1 MNRFFFFAKGMIVI
15 TLLGMLGSGI
25 MFLFNSCTK
34 NYDVPRATS
43 RQEMLGRMWRETLY
57 RTHITLPSAEDK
69 KPQLKINDVLYAR
82 AKADGA
88 DISGCIASLYE

>member
-1 MNRFFFFAKGMIVI
+1 MNRFFFFAKGMILI

-25 MFLFNSCTK
+25 MFLFNSCAK
-34 NYDVPRATS
+34 NYDAPRATS

-69 KPQLKINDVLYAR
+69 NLN
-82 AKADGA
+82 
-88 DISGCIASLYE
+88 